1 MIHYQKFH
9 AGILLL
15 FFSCNNL
22 ASSDGNAQ
30 PAVHSASQLPKTPAE
45 VNEIAIPAGYKRIS
59 GDPASFTEWLG
70 KVSLKKNKT
79 VYLYDG
85 SEKQNQ
91 SAQYAVLDISV
102 GNQNLQQC
110 ADAVMRLRAEYLY
123 SIGKYDRIIFTDNA
137 GKKYKFS
144 QPYDRT
150 HFQHYL
156 NTVFGMCGSAS
167 LSKELKSK
175 DLQEIAPGDVF
186 IRGGFPGHAVIVMEA
201 AENAAGEKMY
211 LLAQSYMPAQDIHI
225 LNNPNDDELSP
236 WYKADDRET
245 IITPEYVFRKSE
257 LKGW

>member
-1 MIHYQKFH
+1 MNSKNFH
-9 AGILLL
+9 AALLLL

-30 PAVHSASQLPKTPAE
+30 PSLPAAKRSERALSKVNDIAV
-45 VNEIAIPAGYKRIS
+45 PAGYKIS
-59 GDPASFTEWLG
+59 NSSQGFGEWLG
-70 KVSLKKNKT
+70 NVALKKDKT

-123 SIGKYDRIIFTDNA
+123 SIGKYDQIVFKDNA
-137 GKKYKFS
+137 GKEYRFTR
-144 QPYDRT
+144 PYDRA
-150 HFQHYL
+150 HFQQYL
-156 NTVFGMCGSAS
+156 LTVFGMCGSAS
-167 LSKELKSK
+167 LSKELKQK
-175 DLQEIAPGDVF
+175 DIRDIMPGDVF

-201 AENAAGEKMY
+201 AENAAGEKIY

-225 LNNPNDDELSP
+225 LNNPNDDSLSP
-236 WYKADDRET
+236 WYKPDEREI
-245 IITPEYVFRKSE
+245 IITPEYVFKKSE

>member
-1 MIHYQKFH
+1 MNSKNFH
-9 AGILLL
+9 AALLLL

-30 PAVHSASQLPKTPAE
+30 PSLPAAKRSERALSKVNDIAV
-45 VNEIAIPAGYKRIS
+45 PAGYKIS
-59 GDPASFTEWLG
+59 NSSQGFGEWLG
-70 KVSLKKNKT
+70 NVALKKDKT

-85 SEKQNQ
+85 SEKRNQ

-123 SIGKYDRIIFTDNA
+123 SAGKYDQIAFKDNA
-137 GKKYKFS
+137 GKEYRFTA
-144 QPYDRT
+144 PYDRSR
-150 HFQHYL
+150 FQQYL
-156 NTVFGMCGSAS
+156 LTVFGMCGSAS
-167 LSKELKSK
+167 LSKELKQK
-175 DLQEIAPGDVF
+175 DIRDIMPGDVF

-201 AENAAGEKMY
+201 AENAAGEKIY

-225 LNNPNDDELSP
+225 LNNPNDDSLSP
-236 WYKADDRET
+236 WYKPDEREI
-245 IITPEYVFRKSE
+245 IITPEYVFKKSE